1 MQTYLDNLI
10 INSKARGVLLPDAFK
25 LAGIPYS
32 TYYRSLRGTELRYS
46 TAMKVDKAIKEL
58 AKGKRRETNAKQK
71 QNKRKLSREMVS

>member
-1 MQTYLDNLI
+1 MQTYLDSLI
-10 INSKARGVLLPDAFK
+10 INSKARGVPLPEAFEF
-25 LAGIPYS
+25 AGIPYS

-46 TAMKVDKAIKEL
+46 TAMKVDTAIREL